1 MSGRQMRSL
10 WWSHTIW
17 CPSTTPAHHSTT
29 NNHLFRSYTDTL
41 DCTTIICGTGSRSGR
56 SGWSCEWRWWS
67 PTWRRRAA
75 GVAPVAAAQVGGGV
89 GPDGGCVGR
98 SCG

>member
-1 MSGRQMRSL
+1 MFSKFSHCFNTLDCIFDCSL
-10 WWSHTIW
+10 YID
-17 CPSTTPAHHSTT
+17 CI
-29 NNHLFRSYTDTL
+29 FRSYTDTL